1 MNSSC
6 SAARS
11 PITIGRLGMLSFNV
25 TETDRDEEDGTL
37 RLEFEMVTT
46 DSSVVRRVKAAI
58 MEALRDKA
66 PSLAPIR
73 EG

>member
-1 MNSSC
+1 
-6 SAARS
+6 
-11 PITIGRLGMLSFNV
+11 MLSFNV

-37 RLEFEMVTT
+37 RLEFELVTT
-46 DSSVVRRVKAAI
+46 DSSVARRVKAAI

>member
-1 MNSSC
+1 
-6 SAARS
+6 
-11 PITIGRLGMLSFNV
+11 MLSFNL
-25 TETDRDEEDGTL
+25 TEEDRDEDDDTI
-37 RLEFEMVTT
+37 RLDFEMVTT
-46 DSSVVRRVKAAI
+46 DASVARRVKAAI